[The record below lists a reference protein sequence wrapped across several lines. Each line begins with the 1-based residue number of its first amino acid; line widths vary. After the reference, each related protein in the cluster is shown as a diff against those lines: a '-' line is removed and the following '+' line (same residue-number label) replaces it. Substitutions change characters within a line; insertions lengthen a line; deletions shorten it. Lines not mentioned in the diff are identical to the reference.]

1 MLIVRNRITLI
12 NMQSMYEITVVILP
26 QRTHLIGNKE
36 SVCLL
41 VLFWCARFVFFHT
54 RRAYWEIF
62 LLYLSLYLCF
72 MSVTKYITPRCIVT
86 WERPIQL
93 FLPSTKDKFSEQ
105 FLLKN
110 NLGIHRNLYLFVL
123 LPFKNVNLYGFC
135 FTRYK

>member
-41 VLFWCARFVFFHT
+41 VLFWCARFGFFHT

-62 LLYLSLYLCF
+62 FALF
-72 MSVTKYITPRCIVT
+72 ISVSMFYEC
-86 WERPIQL
+86 
-93 FLPSTKDKFSEQ
+93 DK
-105 FLLKN
+105 
-110 NLGIHRNLYLFVL
+110 IHYTQMHSNMRKAYSII
-123 LPFKNVNLYGFC
+123 
-135 FTRYK
+135 FTEYKR